1 MARGTRTRAARKSA
15 TSQNASANNTSRPKR
30 AQDEAGGAIT
40 KLRRSRES
48 GGVRRGEEE
57 ERKNKRFDTEDTEIT
72 EDAEK
77 RGAKDGRDDG

>member
-1 MARGTRTRAARKSA
+1 
-15 TSQNASANNTSRPKR
+15 
-30 AQDEAGGAIT
+30 
-40 KLRRSRES
+40 LRRSRES

-57 ERKNKRFDTEDTEIT
+57 ERKNKRFDTEIT

>member
-1 MARGTRTRAARKSA
+1 LS
-15 TSQNASANNTSRPKR
+15 TSR
-30 AQDEAGGAIT
+30 EF
-40 KLRRSRES
+40 

-57 ERKNKRFDTEDTEIT
+57 ERKNKRFDKEDTEIT